1 MNKLIFTEIIKAKL
15 NINIEY
21 ACDFIEFMDTTTNN
35 YNINSNYNIN
45 YNKKR
50 MFL

>member
-1 MNKLIFTEIIKAKL
+1 MNKFMYRDNKTKL

-21 ACDFIEFMDTTTNN
+21 AYDFIEFIDTTTNN
-35 YNINSNYNIN
+35 YSINSNYNIH

-50 MFL
+50 VFL